1 MRQKSSI
8 GIKSMLRFALITFN
22 NSFTL
27 SKGLCQFLK
36 KEEEQTGQAIRELFI
51 NMQVI
56 NYNLYDKIIDVGDIA
71 DLLQINILVYFSF
84 III

>member
-8 GIKSMLRFALITFN
+8 GIKSMLPFALITFN